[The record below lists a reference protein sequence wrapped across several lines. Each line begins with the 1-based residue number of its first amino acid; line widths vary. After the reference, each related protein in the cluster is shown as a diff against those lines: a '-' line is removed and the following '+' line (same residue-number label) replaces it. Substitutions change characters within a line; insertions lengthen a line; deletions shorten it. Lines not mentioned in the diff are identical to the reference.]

1 MSQVVINKGVGARP
15 GADRLEPLS
24 LCIIYTPHTPMSES
38 SAPSPVSSAPASAW
52 NSLGKD
58 LGAGLVVFLV
68 ALPLCLGIALA
79 SGAPM
84 VAGIVS
90 GVVGGLLVA
99 WLSGSHTSVSG
110 PAAGLVAVVLAQ
122 VAVLGSYEAFLVAVI
137 LAGAIQ
143 VLFGALRAGFIAAF
157 FPSSVIKGLLA
168 AIGLIL
174 ILKQIPHAVGHDA
187 DPEGDMGFLQVDG
200 KNTISE
206 LFSSL
211 FDLDPGAMMVGLV
224 SLAVLLAWDRSRFK
238 NSLIPAPLVVVLL
251 GVTANLVFKAT
262 ASSWAIGTS
271 HLVQLPTVAGM
282 GEFLRVLP
290 SPDLKAFGNPA
301 IIMAAVTIAIVASL
315 ETLLNL
321 EAVDKLDP
329 RKRVSPPNREL
340 MAQGAGNIVSGLL
353 GGLPITSVIVRSSV
367 NINAGAATRLSAFFH
382 GALLC
387 LLVLFAPRWLNEIP
401 LASLAAVLIVTGL
414 KLASPTLFRQ
424 MWTEGRSQFVPFIVT
439 VVAIVFTDLLV
450 GVLIGLG
457 TGLAFILHSNYRRPM
472 LRFMEHHVSG
482 DVLRIEFANQVSFLN
497 RASLEQA
504 LDAVPTDGHVVLDA
518 RNTDYIDPDILDLI
532 EDFRRQTATARNL
545 KVSLV
550 GFKERYVMED
560 EIQFVDVSTREVQAQ
575 LTPERVLQFLKE
587 GNERFVTGRRL
598 TRDLSRQVDATAAA
612 QYPMA
617 VVLSCIDSRSPVE
630 LIFDMGVGDAFVI
643 RIAGN
648 VAKEKV
654 LGSMEFAC
662 ALAGSRL
669 VLVMGHT
676 SCGAVKAAVEL
687 FETGNTASKATG
699 CEHLDSLVNE
709 IQRSIEPGTK
719 PHGEWVTLETKRI
732 FVDDVATRNVIR
744 TIAGIRSASRTLRE
758 LEQAGK
764 ITILGAMYDIKTGK
778 VTFLDEKA
786 GVVG

>member
-1 MSQVVINKGVGARP
+1 
-15 GADRLEPLS
+15 
-24 LCIIYTPHTPMSES
+24 
-38 SAPSPVSSAPASAW
+38 
-52 NSLGKD
+52 
-58 LGAGLVVFLV
+58 LVV
-68 ALPLCLGIALA
+68 
-79 SGAPM
+79 
-84 VAGIVS
+84 GIVS
-90 GVVGGLLVA
+90 GVVGGLLVS

-143 VLFGALRAGFIAAF
+143 ILLGALRAGFIAAF

-174 ILKQIPHAVGHDA
+174 ILKQIPHAVGHDSNPA
-187 DPEGDMGFLQVDG
+187 GEMGFRHLDG
-200 KNTISE
+200 TNTLSE
-206 LFSSL
+206 VFTSV
-211 FDLDPGAMMVGLV
+211 FDLDPGAIVVGLV
-224 SLAVLLAWDRSRFK
+224 SLALLLAWDRSRFRK
-238 NSLIPAPLVVVLL
+238 SLIPAPLVVVLL
-251 GVTANLVFKAT
+251 GVLANLAIKAT
-262 ASSWAIGTS
+262 GSSWAIGPS
-271 HLVQLPTVAGM
+271 HLVQLPTGSGL
-282 GEFLRVLP
+282 GEFMMGLP

-301 IIMAAVTIAIVASL
+301 VIMAAVTIAFVASL

-353 GGLPITSVIVRSSV
+353 GGLPLTAAIVRSSV
-367 NINAGAATRLSAFFH
+367 NINAGAATRLSAFFN
-382 GALLC
+382 GVLLC

-424 MWTEGRSQFVPFIVT
+424 MWSEGRSQFVPFIVT
-439 VVAIVFTDLLV
+439 VLAIVFTDLLS

-457 TGLAFILHSNYRRPM
+457 TGLAFILHSNYRRPL

-482 DVLRIEFANQVSFLN
+482 DVLRIEFSNQVSFLN
-497 RASLEQA
+497 RAVLEQA
-504 LDAVPTDGHVVLDA
+504 LHAVPTNGHVMLDA

-532 EDFRRQTATARNL
+532 DDFRKQTAVARNL

-560 EIQFVDVSTREVQAQ
+560 QIQYVDVSTREVQAQ
-575 LTPERVLQFLKE
+575 LTPERVLQFLKD
-587 GNERFVTGRRL
+587 GNERFVSGRRL

-630 LIFDMGVGDAFVI
+630 LLFDMGLGDAFVI

-662 ALAGSRL
+662 AVAGSRL

-687 FETGNTASKATG
+687 FETGKTASQATG

-709 IQRSIEPGTK
+709 IQKSIEPGTK
-719 PHGEWVTLETKRI
+719 PHGDWVTLETKRI
-732 FVDDVATRNVIR
+732 FVDDVATRNVVR

-764 ITILGAMYDIKTGK
+764 IAILGAMYDIKTGK

-786 GVVG
+786 GPAA

>member
-1 MSQVVINKGVGARP
+1 MSDSP
-15 GADRLEPLS
+15 
-24 LCIIYTPHTPMSES
+24 
-38 SAPSPVSSAPASAW
+38 APSPAVSAPAVSG
-52 NSLGKD
+52 NSLPKD
-58 LGAGLVVFLV
+58 LAAGLVVFLV

-84 VAGIVS
+84 LAGIVS

-110 PAAGLVAVVLAQ
+110 PAAGMVAVVLAQ

-143 VLFGALRAGFIAAF
+143 ILLGALRAGFIAAF

-174 ILKQIPHAVGHDA
+174 ILKQIPHMVGHDA
-187 DPEGDMGFLQVDG
+187 DPAGDMGFQQIDG
-200 KNTISE
+200 KNTLSE
-206 LFSSL
+206 LVASL
-211 FDLDPGAMMVGLV
+211 LDLDPGAMMVGLV
-224 SLAVLLAWDRSRFK
+224 SLGVLLAWDRSRFK
-238 NSLIPAPLVVVLL
+238 HSLIPAPLVVVLL
-251 GVTANLVFKAT
+251 GVAVNLVFKSAG
-262 ASSWAIGTS
+262 SPWAIGPS
-271 HLVQLPTVAGM
+271 HLVQLPTVAGL
-282 GEFLRVLP
+282 GEFLGTLP
-290 SPDLKAFGNPA
+290 RPDLKAFGNPA

-353 GGLPITSVIVRSSV
+353 GGLPLTSVIVRSSV
-367 NINAGAATRLSAFFH
+367 NINAGATTRRSAFFH
-382 GALLC
+382 GVLLC
-387 LLVLFAPRWLNEIP
+387 LLVLLAPRWLNEIP
-401 LASLAAVLIVTGL
+401 LASLAAMLIFTGL
-414 KLASPTLFRQ
+414 KLTSPALFRQ

-497 RASLEQA
+497 RAALEQA
-504 LDAVPTDGHVVLDA
+504 LEAVPTDGHVVLDA

-532 EDFRRQTATARNL
+532 EDFRKQTATARNL

-550 GFKERYVMED
+550 GFKERYVMAD

-575 LTPERVLQFLKE
+575 LTPERVLQFLKD

-598 TRDLSRQVDATAAA
+598 TRDLARQVDATSAA

-630 LIFDMGVGDAFVI
+630 LIFDMGLGDAFVI

-662 ALAGSRL
+662 AVAGSRL

-676 SCGAVKAAVEL
+676 SCGAVKASVEL
-687 FETGNTASKATG
+687 FETGKTASQATG
-699 CEHLDSLVNE
+699 CEHLDSLVTE
-709 IQRSIEPGTK
+709 IQRAIEPGTK
-719 PHGEWVTLETKRI
+719 PRGGWVTPETKLT
-732 FVDDVATRNVIR
+732 FVDDVATRNVVR

-758 LEQAGK
+758 LEQVGK
-764 ITILGAMYDIKTGK
+764 IAILGAMYDIKTGK

-786 GVVG
+786 GGTA

>member
-1 MSQVVINKGVGARP
+1 
-15 GADRLEPLS
+15 
-24 LCIIYTPHTPMSES
+24 MSETNATS
-38 SAPSPVSSAPASAW
+38 PAPSAPASGW
-52 NSLGKD
+52 NSLSKD
-58 LGAGLVVFLV
+58 LAGGLVVFLV

-90 GVVGGLLVA
+90 GIVGGLLVS

-110 PAAGLVAVVLAQ
+110 PAAGLVAVVLGQ

-143 VLFGALRAGFIAAF
+143 VLLGALRAGFIAAF

-187 DPEGDMGFLQVDG
+187 DPAGDMGFLQIDG

-206 LFSSL
+206 LFSSF
-211 FDLDPGAMMVGLV
+211 FDLDAGAVVVGLV

-238 NSLIPAPLVVVLL
+238 RSLIPAPLVVVLL
-251 GVTANLVFKAT
+251 GVAANLVLKA
-262 ASSWAIGTS
+262 AGSSWAIGTS
-271 HLVQLPTVAGM
+271 HLVQLPTVAGL
-282 GEFLRVLP
+282 GDFLKVLP

-301 IIMAAVTIAIVASL
+301 IVMAAVTLAVVASL

-340 MAQGAGNIVSGLL
+340 MAQGAGNMVSGLL

-414 KLASPTLFRQ
+414 KLASPALFRQ

-457 TGLAFILHSNYRRPM
+457 TGLAFILHSNFRRPM
-472 LRFMEHHVSG
+472 LRFMERHVSG

-497 RASLEQA
+497 RAALEQA
-504 LDAVPTDGHVVLDA
+504 LDAVPTNGHVVLDA

-532 EDFRRQTATARNL
+532 EDFRKQTATARNL

-550 GFKERYVMED
+550 GFKERYVMAD

-699 CEHLDSLVNE
+699 CEHLDALVNE
-709 IQRSIEPGTK
+709 IQKSIEPGTK
-719 PHGEWVTLETKRI
+719 PHGDWVTPETKLV
-732 FVDDVATRNVIR
+732 FVDDVATRNVVRTIESIR
-744 TIAGIRSASRTLRE
+744 TASRTLRE
-758 LEQAGK
+758 LEAAGK
-764 ITILGAMYDIKTGK
+764 IAIHGAMYDLKTGK
-778 VTFLDEKA
+778 VTFLDAKA
-786 GVVG
+786 GGAG

>member
-1 MSQVVINKGVGARP
+1 M
-15 GADRLEPLS
+15 
-24 LCIIYTPHTPMSES
+24 
-38 SAPSPVSSAPASAW
+38 
-52 NSLGKD
+52 KD
-58 LGAGLVVFLV
+58 LAAGLVVFLV

-90 GVVGGLLVA
+90 GVVGGLLVS

-143 VLFGALRAGFIAAF
+143 VLLGALRAGFIAAF

-174 ILKQIPHAVGHDA
+174 VLKQIPHAVGHDA

-200 KNTISE
+200 RNTLSE

-224 SLAVLLAWDRSRFK
+224 SLGVLLAWDRSRLK
-238 NSLIPAPLVVVLL
+238 KSLIPAPLVVVLL
-251 GVTANLVFKAT
+251 GVAANLVFKAT
-262 ASSWAIGTS
+262 GSSWAIGPA
-271 HLVQLPTVAGM
+271 HLVQLPTVAGI
-282 GEFLRVLP
+282 GDFLRALP

-301 IIMAAVTIAIVASL
+301 IILAAVTIAVVASL
-315 ETLLNL
+315 ETLLYL

-353 GGLPITSVIVRSSV
+353 GGLPVTSVIVRSSV
-367 NINAGAATRLSAFFH
+367 NINAGAISRLSAFFH

-387 LLVLFAPRWLNEIP
+387 LLVLLAPRWLNEIP

-414 KLASPTLFRQ
+414 KLASPALFRQ
-424 MWTEGRSQFVPFIVT
+424 MWNEGRSQFVPFAVT
-439 VVAIVFTDLLV
+439 VLAIVFTDLLV
-450 GVLIGLG
+450 GVLIGLV
-457 TGLAFILHSNYRRPM
+457 TGLAFILHSNYRRPL
-472 LRFMEHHVSG
+472 LRFMERHVSG

-497 RASLEQA
+497 RAALEQA
-504 LDAVPTDGHVVLDA
+504 FDSVPADGHVVLDA

-532 EDFRRQTATARNL
+532 EDFRRQTAVARNL

-550 GFKERYVMED
+550 GFKDRYVMQD
-560 EIQFVDVSTREVQAQ
+560 EIQYVDVTTREVQAQ
-575 LTPERVLQFLKE
+575 LTPQRVLQFLKD

-598 TRDLSRQVDATAAA
+598 TRDLARQVDATAAA

-630 LIFDMGVGDAFVI
+630 LIFDLGVGDAFVA

-654 LGSMEFAC
+654 LGSMEYAC
-662 ALAGSRL
+662 AVAGARL

-676 SCGAVKAAVEL
+676 GCGAVKASVDL
-687 FETGNTASKATG
+687 FESGTTASKATG
-699 CEHLDSLVNE
+699 CEHLDALVSE
-709 IQRSIEPGTK
+709 IQKAIVPGTK
-719 PHGEWVTLETKRI
+719 PHGDWVTPETKMA
-732 FVDDVATRNVIR
+732 FVDDVAKRNVVR
-744 TIAGIRSASRTLRE
+744 TIAGIRAASRTLRE
-758 LEQAGK
+758 LEAAGK
-764 ITILGAMYDIKTGK
+764 IVLVGAMYDIKTGRA
-778 VTFLDEKA
+778 TFLDGQ
-786 GVVG
+786 GVAVA

>member
-1 MSQVVINKGVGARP
+1 MS
-15 GADRLEPLS
+15 D
-24 LCIIYTPHTPMSES
+24 S

-174 ILKQIPHAVGHDA
+174 VLKQIPHAVGHDA
-187 DPEGDMGFLQVDG
+187 DPEGDMGFLQADG

-271 HLVQLPTVAGM
+271 HLVQLPTVSGM

-504 LDAVPTDGHVVLDA
+504 LDAVPTNGHVVLDA

-744 TIAGIRSASRTLRE
+744 TISGIRSASRTLRE

-786 GVVG
+786 GRVG

>member
-1 MSQVVINKGVGARP
+1 MSENNATSP
-15 GADRLEPLS
+15 TPSAPLS
-24 LCIIYTPHTPMSES
+24 G
-38 SAPSPVSSAPASAW
+38 W

-58 LGAGLVVFLV
+58 LAGGLVVFLV

-90 GVVGGLLVA
+90 GVVGGLLVS

-110 PAAGLVAVVLAQ
+110 PAAGLVAVVLGQ

-143 VLFGALRAGFIAAF
+143 ILLGALRAGFIAAF

-174 ILKQIPHAVGHDA
+174 ILKQIPHMVGHDA
-187 DPEGDMGFLQVDG
+187 DPEGNMGFLQADG

-211 FDLDPGAMMVGLV
+211 FDLDAGAMMIGLV
-224 SLAVLLAWDRSRFK
+224 SLAILLAWDRSRLK
-238 NSLIPAPLVVVLL
+238 QSLIPAPLVVVVL
-251 GVTANLVFKAT
+251 GVAANLALKSA
-262 ASSWAIGTS
+262 ASAWAIGPS

-282 GEFLRVLP
+282 GEFLRALP

-340 MAQGAGNIVSGLL
+340 MAQGAGNMVSGLL

-367 NINAGAATRLSAFFH
+367 NINAGAVTRFSAFFH
-382 GALLC
+382 GVLLC
-387 LLVLFAPRWLNEIP
+387 LLVLFAPTWLNEVP
-401 LASLAAVLIVTGL
+401 LASLAAVLLVTGL
-414 KLASPTLFRQ
+414 KLASPALFRQ
-424 MWTEGRSQFVPFIVT
+424 MWSEGRTQFAPFIVT
-439 VVAIVFTDLLV
+439 ATAIVFTDLLT

-457 TGLAFILHSNYRRPM
+457 TSLGFILHSNFRRPL
-472 LRFMEHHVSG
+472 LRFMERHVSG
-482 DVLRIEFANQVSFLN
+482 DILRIEFSNQVSFLN
-497 RASLEQA
+497 RAVLEQTFES
-504 LDAVPTDGHVVLDA
+504 VPVNGHVVLDA

-532 EDFRRQTATARNL
+532 DDFRKQTAPARNL
-545 KVSLV
+545 KVSLI
-550 GFKERYVMED
+550 GFKDRYVMENQ
-560 EIQFVDVSTREVQAQ
+560 IQYVDVSTREVQAQ

-598 TRDLSRQVDATAAA
+598 SRDLARQVDATAAA

-617 VVLSCIDSRSPVE
+617 VILSCIDSRSPVE

-662 ALAGSRL
+662 AVAGARL

-687 FETGNTASKATG
+687 FESGNTASKATG
-699 CEHLDSLVNE
+699 CEHLDALVNE
-709 IQRSIEPGTK
+709 IQKSIQPGTK
-719 PHGEWVTLETKRI
+719 PHGDWVTPETKMV
-732 FVDDVATRNVIR
+732 FVDDVAARNVAT
-744 TIAGIRSASRTLRE
+744 TIAYVRSASRTLRE
-758 LEQAGK
+758 LESAGK
-764 ITILGAMYDIKTGK
+764 IAILGSMYDIKTGR
-778 VTFLDEKA
+778 VTFLEAGPGKA
-786 GVVG
+786 AAKH

>member
-1 MSQVVINKGVGARP
+1 
-15 GADRLEPLS
+15 
-24 LCIIYTPHTPMSES
+24 MSETP
-38 SAPSPVSSAPASAW
+38 APSPVSSESVSAW
-52 NSLGKD
+52 NTLSKD
-58 LGAGLVVFLV
+58 LAGGLVVFLV

-110 PAAGLVAVVLAQ
+110 PAAGMVAVVLAQ
-122 VAVLGSYEAFLVAVI
+122 VAILGSYEAFLVAVI

-143 VLFGALRAGFIAAF
+143 ILLGALRAGFIAAF
-157 FPSSVIKGLLA
+157 FPSNVIKGLLA
-168 AIGLIL
+168 AIGVIV

-187 DPEGDMGFLQVDG
+187 DPEGDLGFFQADG
-200 KNTISE
+200 RNTFSE
-206 LFSSL
+206 IFSSL
-211 FDLDPGAMMVGLV
+211 FNLEPGAMVIGLV
-224 SLAVLLAWDRSRFK
+224 SLAVLLAWDRSRLR
-238 NSLIPAPLVVVLL
+238 NSLIPAPLVVVVL
-251 GVTANLVFKAT
+251 GVLANVAMKAT
-262 ASSWAIGTS
+262 GSSWLIGSS
-271 HLVQLPTVAGM
+271 HLVQVPTVASL
-282 GEFLRVLP
+282 GEFFKVLP

-301 IIMAAVTIAIVASL
+301 IIMAAVTIAAVASL

-340 MAQGAGNIVSGLL
+340 MAQGVGNMVSGFL

-382 GALLC
+382 GVLLL
-387 LLVLFAPRWLNEIP
+387 LLVLLAPVWLNQIP

-414 KLASPTLFRQ
+414 KLASPKLFRQ
-424 MWTEGRSQFVPFIVT
+424 MWSEGRTQFVPFIVT
-439 VVAIVFTDLLV
+439 TVAIVFTDLLT
-450 GVLIGLG
+450 GVLIGLA
-457 TGLAFILHSNYRRPM
+457 TSLAFILHSNYRRPL

-482 DVLRIEFANQVSFLN
+482 DVLRIEFSNQVSFLN
-497 RASLEQA
+497 RAVLEQA
-504 LDAVPTDGHVVLDA
+504 LDSVPVNGHVVLDA

-532 EDFRRQTATARNL
+532 DDFRRLTAPARNL

-560 EIQFVDVSTREVQAQ
+560 EIQYVDVSTREVQAQ
-575 LTPERVLQFLKE
+575 LTPESVLQFLKE

-598 TRDLSRQVDATAAA
+598 TRDLARQVDATAAA

-662 ALAGSRL
+662 AVAGARL

-676 SCGAVKAAVEL
+676 SCGAVKAAVDL
-687 FETGNTASKATG
+687 FGTGNTASKATG
-699 CEHLDSLVNE
+699 CEHLDALVNE
-709 IQRSIEPGTK
+709 IQKSIVPGTK
-719 PHGEWVTLETKRI
+719 PHGDWVTSETKLMY
-732 FVDDVATRNVIR
+732 VDDVAKRNVAR
-744 TIAGIRSASRTLRE
+744 TIAYIRSASRSLRE
-758 LEQAGK
+758 LEAAGK
-764 ITILGAMYDIKTGK
+764 IAILGSMYDIKTGR
-778 VTFLDEKA
+778 VTFLEGDPVKS
-786 GVVG
+786 

>member
-1 MSQVVINKGVGARP
+1 
-15 GADRLEPLS
+15 
-24 LCIIYTPHTPMSES
+24 MSETQ
-38 SAPSPVSSAPASAW
+38 APSSVTTAPLTAWSS
-52 NSLGKD
+52 LTKD
-58 LGAGLVVFLV
+58 LAGGLVVFLV

-84 VAGIVS
+84 VAGLVS

-110 PAAGLVAVVLAQ
+110 PAAGMVAVVLAQ

-143 VLFGALRAGFIAAF
+143 ILLGALRAGFIAAF
-157 FPSSVIKGLLA
+157 FPSNVIKGLLA
-168 AIGLIL
+168 AIGVIL
-174 ILKQIPHAVGHDA
+174 ILKQIPHVVGHDA
-187 DPEGDMGFLQVDG
+187 NPEGDMGFLQPDG
-200 KNTISE
+200 QNTFTE

-211 FDLDPGAMMVGLV
+211 VNLEPGATVIGLV

-238 NSLIPAPLVVVLL
+238 NSLVPAPLVVVLL
-251 GVTANLVFKAT
+251 GVAVNLAMKSAG
-262 ASSWAIGTS
+262 SSWAIDLS
-271 HLVQLPTVAGM
+271 HLVQVPTAASL
-282 GEFLRVLP
+282 GEFFRALP
-290 SPDLKAFGNPA
+290 SPDLKAFGDPA
-301 IIMAAVTIAIVASL
+301 IIMAAVTIAAVASL

-340 MAQGAGNIVSGLL
+340 MAQGAGNMVSGLL
-353 GGLPITSVIVRSSV
+353 GGLPLTSVIVRSSV

-382 GALLC
+382 GVLLC
-387 LLVLFAPRWLNEIP
+387 LLVLFAPAWLNKIP
-401 LASLAAVLIVTGL
+401 LASLAAVLLFTGL
-414 KLASPTLFRQ
+414 KLASPALFRQ
-424 MWTEGRSQFVPFIVT
+424 MWSEGRSQFVPFFVT
-439 VVAIVFTDLLV
+439 TVAIVFTDLLT
-450 GVLIGLG
+450 GVLIGLA
-457 TGLAFILHSNYRRPM
+457 TSLAFILHSNYRRPL
-472 LRFMEHHVSG
+472 LRFMEHHAGG

-497 RASLEQA
+497 RAVLEQA
-504 LDAVPTDGHVVLDA
+504 LDSVPANGHVVLDA
-518 RNTDYIDPDILDLI
+518 RNTDYVDPDILDLI
-532 EDFRRQTATARNL
+532 EDFRRQTAPARNL

-550 GFKERYVMED
+550 GFKERYVMQD
-560 EIQFVDVSTREVQAQ
+560 EIQYVDVSTREVQAQ

-598 TRDLSRQVDATAAA
+598 TRDLARQVDATSAA

-662 ALAGSRL
+662 AVAGARL

-676 SCGAVKAAVEL
+676 SCGAVKAAVDL
-687 FETGNTASKATG
+687 FESGNTASKATG
-699 CEHLDSLVNE
+699 CEHLDALVNE
-709 IQRSIEPGTK
+709 IQKSIVPGTK
-719 PHGEWVTLETKRI
+719 PHGDWVTKETKLI
-732 FVDDVATRNVIR
+732 YVDDVAKRNVATTITYIR
-744 TIAGIRSASRTLRE
+744 TASRTLRE
-758 LEQAGK
+758 LEAAGK
-764 ITILGAMYDIKTGK
+764 IAIVGSMYDIKTGR
-778 VTFLDEKA
+778 VSYLEETTIKA
-786 GVVG
+786 

>member
-1 MSQVVINKGVGARP
+1 MSENNATSP
-15 GADRLEPLS
+15 TPSAPLS
-24 LCIIYTPHTPMSES
+24 T
-38 SAPSPVSSAPASAW
+38 W

-58 LGAGLVVFLV
+58 LAAGLVVFLV

-84 VAGIVS
+84 LAGLVS
-90 GVVGGLLVA
+90 GVVGGLLVS

-110 PAAGLVAVVLAQ
+110 PAAGMVAVVLAQ
-122 VAVLGSYEAFLVAVI
+122 VAALGSYEAFLVAVI

-143 VLFGALRAGFIAAF
+143 ILLGALRAGFIAAF
-157 FPSSVIKGLLA
+157 FPSNVIKGLLA
-168 AIGLIL
+168 AIGVIL
-174 ILKQIPHAVGHDA
+174 ILKQIPHVVGHDA
-187 DPEGDMGFLQVDG
+187 DPEGNMRFLQADG
-200 KNTISE
+200 RNTFSE

-211 FDLDPGAMMVGLV
+211 LNLEPGATVVGLV
-224 SLAVLLAWDRSRFK
+224 SLAILLAWDRSRFK

-251 GVTANLVFKAT
+251 GVAVNLGLKSAGS
-262 ASSWAIGTS
+262 AWSIDAS
-271 HLVQLPTVAGM
+271 HLVQLPTVASL
-282 GEFLRVLP
+282 GEFFQALP

-301 IIMAAVTIAIVASL
+301 IIMAAVTIAAVASL

-340 MAQGAGNIVSGLL
+340 MAQGAGNMVSGLL

-387 LLVLFAPRWLNEIP
+387 LLVLFAPMWLNKIP
-401 LASLAAVLIVTGL
+401 LASLAAVLLFTGL
-414 KLASPTLFRQ
+414 KLASPALFRQ
-424 MWTEGRSQFVPFIVT
+424 MWSEGRTQFVPFIVT
-439 VVAIVFTDLLV
+439 TVAIVFTDLLT
-450 GVLIGLG
+450 GVLIGLA
-457 TGLAFILHSNYRRPM
+457 TSLAFILHSNYRRPL
-472 LRFMEHHVSG
+472 LRFMERHVSG

-497 RASLEQA
+497 RAVLEQA
-504 LDAVPTDGHVVLDA
+504 LDSVPVNGHVVLDA

-532 EDFRRQTATARNL
+532 EDFRKQTALARNL
-545 KVSLV
+545 KVSLM
-550 GFKERYVMED
+550 GFKDRYVMED
-560 EIQFVDVSTREVQAQ
+560 EIQYVDVTTREVQAQ

-598 TRDLSRQVDATAAA
+598 TRDLARQVDATAAA

-662 ALAGSRL
+662 AVAGARL

-687 FETGNTASKATG
+687 FETGTSASKATG

-709 IQRSIEPGTK
+709 IQKSILPGTQ
-719 PHGEWVTLETKRI
+719 PHGDWVTKETKLI
-732 FVDDVATRNVIR
+732 YVDDVAKRNVAT
-744 TIAGIRSASRTLRE
+744 TIGYIRSASRTLRE
-758 LEQAGK
+758 LEAAGK
-764 ITILGAMYDIKTGK
+764 IAIVGSMYDIKTGK
-778 VTFLDEKA
+778 VTYLEEITLKA
-786 GVVG
+786 